1 MAENVDAARLLM
13 NELQGGKPADDVSL
27 LAAEMKA
34 QMKEK
39 IAAREAAEALTASEA
54 AEAPE
59 KAEAPEAAEALAA
72 SEPAELASSQ
82 SEPQAKPGEDVE

>member
-39 IAAREAAEALTASEA
+39 IAAREATAAQEA